1 MLARRTLNVDQKPVL
16 SIDEE
21 SGTVVLDR
29 PLLEQQFRLQR
40 RHA

>member
-1 MLARRTLNVDQKPVL
+1 VRLNVDQKPVL

-29 PLLEQQFRLQR
+29 GLLEEQFRLRR
-40 RHA
+40 RHP